1 MTLFR
6 QLFGFAFTILLCL
19 CIGLW
24 VAELK
29 RTRAYLVSQLTS
41 HAQDTATSLGLS
53 LTALTEGVDV
63 PVMETMVSAL
73 FDRGYYQRIQVVDIE
88 GHVLVD
94 RSVAVTLDQIP
105 AWFTTMVEL
114 VPPNGEA
121 LVMAGWRQ
129 IGSVTV
135 ESHPGYAYRMLWQS
149 ARDTGRWFLLTGLVI
164 TLVGGLGLRGLL
176 RPLQRVE
183 AQALALGER
192 NFQIQEQLPRTR
204 ELRQVVLAMNRMT
217 SRIRE
222 MFEEQA
228 AVADSLRQ
236 RAYQDPVTGL
246 GNRRYL
252 EAQVKA
258 KIEEK
263 SGPIQGAFLL
273 LQIQGLQEIN
283 RTSGYEAGDRLLREC
298 AAIMTQVCREL
309 PEAVIAR
316 LGGGDF
322 ALLLPNLGTD
332 LTHQVAAATLEDL
345 RRQTAIL
352 PDPVIIAC
360 GGVVYDQATSCRHL
374 LEQAD
379 TALASAAYSNTTPAV
394 LLGPVTGEHT
404 IAMGQ
409 NQWQDLLVFI
419 LEHRSVSLYGQPTV
433 SLRTPER
440 TNIHL
445 EILTRVSAP
454 DMKLL
459 SVGQL
464 LPTAERLGWMPTLDR
479 MIIERILAEP
489 LLRQTPLPTAINL
502 SPLSLA
508 DRNFVVWLH
517 EQLERCAR
525 EGLRLNFEFPEFRLI
540 RYSDLITAFARQI
553 RTQGHRVGI
562 DHFGQGLIH
571 FGYLQSL
578 LPDYVKI
585 DRALTNALQDDHG
598 DSSFFINT
606 LCTVAHS
613 LDIKVMVEGIET
625 EAQWRTLTTM
635 PLDGAQGFFIQHP
648 RPLDELLR

>member
-6 QLFGFAFTILLCL
+6 QLLGFAFIILLCL

-53 LTALTEGVDV
+53 LTALTDGVDV

-73 FDRGYYQRIQVVDIE
+73 FDRGYYQRIRVVDIE
-88 GHVLVD
+88 GQILVD
-94 RSVAVTLDQIP
+94 RSINVNLDQVP
-105 AWFTTMVEL
+105 TWFTTMVEL
-114 VPPNGEA
+114 EPPRGEA

-149 ARDTGRWFLLTGLVI
+149 ARDTGRWFLFTGLII

-176 RPLQRVE
+176 GPLRRVE
-183 AQALALGER
+183 AQALALCER
-192 NFQIQEQLPRTR
+192 NFQIQDQLPRTR

-228 AVADSLRQ
+228 AVAESLRQ
-236 RAYQDPVTGL
+236 RAYQDPVTGV
-246 GNRRYL
+246 GNRRYI

-263 SGPIQGAFLL
+263 TGTIQGAFLL
-273 LQIQGLQEIN
+273 LRIQGLQEIN
-283 RTSGYEAGDRLLREC
+283 RTGGYEAGDRLLRES
-298 AAIMTQVCREL
+298 AAIMSQVCREL

-332 LTHQVAAATLEDL
+332 LAHQIAAATLDAL
-345 RRQTAIL
+345 RHPTTDL

-360 GGVVYDQATSCRHL
+360 GGVVYERATSCRHL

-379 TALASAAYSNTTPAV
+379 TALASAGYGNTTPAV
-394 LLGPVTGEHT
+394 LLGAVSDEHT
-404 IAMGQ
+404 ITMGQ
-409 NQWQDLLVFI
+409 SQWRDLLDCI
-419 LEHRSVSLYGQPTV
+419 LEHRSVILYGQPTV
-433 SLRTPER
+433 SLRDPER
-440 TNIHL
+440 TSIHL

-454 DMKLL
+454 DNRLL
-459 SVGQL
+459 SVGQFV
-464 LPTAERLGWMPTLDR
+464 PTAERLGLMPALDK
-479 MIIERILAEP
+479 MIIEQILAEP
-489 LLRQTPLPTAINL
+489 LLRRTSLPTAINL
-502 SPLSLA
+502 SPLSLT
-508 DRNFVVWLH
+508 DQTFVIWLH
-517 EQLERCAR
+517 DQLERCAR
-525 EGLRLNFEFPEFRLI
+525 EGLRLNFEFPEFRLL
-540 RYSDLITAFARQI
+540 RHSDLIAAFARRI
-553 RTQGHRVGI
+553 RPRGHCIGI

-585 DRALTNALQDDHG
+585 DRALTNTLQDDHG
-598 DSSFFINT
+598 DSSFFINA
-606 LCTVAHS
+606 LCTAAHS

-625 EAQWRTLTTM
+625 EAQWRTLATM

-648 RPLDELLR
+648 RPLDELVR